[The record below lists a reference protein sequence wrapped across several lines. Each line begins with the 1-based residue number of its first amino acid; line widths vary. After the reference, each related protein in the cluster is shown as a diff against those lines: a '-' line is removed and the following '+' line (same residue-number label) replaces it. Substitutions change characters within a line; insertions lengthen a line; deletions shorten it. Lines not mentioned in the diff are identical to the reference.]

1 MIFYLLFWAVLQLNC
16 CGMDSFFVEEL
27 LDQLG
32 HLHVV
37 LDRLNTLLRF
47 LQLQMAGGNNTAD
60 IEDIR

>member
-1 MIFYLLFWAVLQLNC
+1 
-16 CGMDSFFVEEL
+16 MDSFFVEEL